1 MLGFSFCPANRV
13 KSDGFPQHKCHTV
26 VNQRNLYSDA
36 HIYLS
41 AFFKK
46 NPKPNSPS
54 FYFHSFFSFTLVSPG
69 EHRVAQ
75 FVCYS
80 SLAGS
85 YCFETMQ

>member
-41 AFFKK
+41 AFLKK
-46 NPKPNSPS
+46 NQNLILPPFIFIP
-54 FYFHSFFSFTLVSPG
+54 FFL
-69 EHRVAQ
+69 
-75 FVCYS
+75 
-80 SLAGS
+80 LL
-85 YCFETMQ
+85 